1 MGATDTLTTTGGEAG
16 TSEVATSAREPRSRR
31 FGLKPQLL
39 LLLLTLNLV
48 SALAYTTALYQT
60 SRTEIMSGIDARL
73 EAGAYAVREIVP
85 EGYHA
90 RIEGAESIPQEEY
103 EDLRTRLSR
112 FAEESDFVYVYSYM
126 QFGDDIRVISTSNT
140 PEELANGDG
149 TGFFALYDTAPP
161 ELLRTFADKRV
172 RFDEYEDS
180 FGRFRS
186 IFLPLTSDA
195 GQTYVVG
202 ADIDLATLDTRLD
215 DALEKSILIGLAM
228 FALTMGVGWLLI
240 MRIVDPLVRLTTF
253 TRNIEQRSFAA
264 DADELAAMN
273 QISARRGDEVG
284 SLAEAMAGMIGRLQR
299 YLVDLEA
306 ATAARVRVESELS
319 AAREIQV
326 GMLPRTFPPFPDKTD
341 LDVYAMLESAKEVG
355 GDLYDY
361 FLIDEN
367 RLFFVVGDVSGKG
380 VPAAL
385 FMAMTTSLFK
395 AHAMS
400 GASTREIMTR
410 VNEELSRENA
420 AEMFVTVFA
429 CILDLRD
436 GTVEYSDGGHEA
448 PFIVRKGGAVERLAK
463 HQGMALGIL
472 EDVAYRADRF
482 RLDAGDALV
491 LFTDGVSEATNADD
505 DLFTT
510 DRIESALSAARE
522 EVSARRIAQG
532 LSESVSA
539 FVGAVPQSDDIAI
552 LVVGYNG
559 KPG

>member
-1 MGATDTLTTTGGEAG
+1 MASDEQTDRDTIET
-16 TSEVATSAREPRSRR
+16 RSRR

-39 LLLLTLNLV
+39 LLLLALNLI
-48 SALAYTTALYQT
+48 SAVAYTTALYQT

-90 RIEGAESIPQEEY
+90 RIEGEDSISPEEF
-103 EDLRTRLSR
+103 ELLRARLTR
-112 FAEESDFVYVYSYM
+112 FAQASDFVYVYSYM
-126 QFGDDIRVISTSNT
+126 KFGDGIRVITTSNT
-140 PEELANGDG
+140 AEELSSGNV
-149 TGFFALYDTAPP
+149 TPFYSLYDTAPP
-161 ELLRTFADKRV
+161 ELFRSFEDKRT

-186 IFLPLTSDA
+186 IYLPLTSA
-195 GQTYVVG
+195 NGQTYVVG
-202 ADIDLATLDTRLD
+202 ADIDLVTLDTRLD
-215 DALEKSILIGLAM
+215 DALTKSILIGFAM

-264 DADELAAMN
+264 DEEELAAMN
-273 QISARRGDEVG
+273 QISRKRGDEVG
-284 SLAEAMAGMIGRLQR
+284 SLAEAMAAMIARLQR

-326 GMLPRTFPPFPDKTD
+326 GMLPRKFPPFPDQSD

-361 FLIDEN
+361 FLIDEH
-367 RLFFVVGDVSGKG
+367 RLFFLVGDVSGKG

-400 GASTREIMTR
+400 GASTDAIMRR
-410 VNEELSRENA
+410 VNEELSRDNA

-436 GTVEYSDGGHEA
+436 GSIEYSDGGHEA
-448 PFIVRKGGAVERLAK
+448 PFIVRDSGAVERLEK
-463 HQGMALGIL
+463 HQGMALGIF
-472 EDVAYRADRF
+472 EDVPYKADRF
-482 RLDAGDALV
+482 DLGKGDALV
-491 LFTDGVSEATNADD
+491 LFTDGVSEATNSEDH
-505 DLFTT
+505 LFTT
-510 DRIESALSAARE
+510 GRIETALATARS
-522 EVSARRIAQG
+522 EVSAQRIAEG
-532 LSESVSA
+532 LSDSVSA

-559 KPG
+559 QPG

>member
-1 MGATDTLTTTGGEAG
+1 MASDNETETGEIEM
-16 TSEVATSAREPRSRR
+16 SPVEPRTRR

-39 LLLLTLNLV
+39 LLLLALNLV
-48 SALAYTTALYQT
+48 SAIAYTTAIYQT

-85 EGYHA
+85 NGYHA
-90 RIEGAESIPQEEY
+90 RIEGEDSIPAEEF
-103 EDLRTRLSR
+103 ERLRNRLSR
-112 FAEESDFVYVYSYM
+112 FAEASDFVYVYSYM
-126 QFGDDIRVISTSNT
+126 KFGDEVRVITTSNT
-140 PEELANGDG
+140 PAEIASGE
-149 TGFFALYDTAPP
+149 TTPFYSLYDTAPP
-161 ELLRTFADKRV
+161 ELYRTFEDKRV

-186 IFLPLTSDA
+186 VYLPLTSHS

-240 MRIVDPLVRLTTF
+240 MRIVEPLVRLTTF

-264 DADELAAMN
+264 DEEELAAMN
-273 QISARRGDEVG
+273 QISHKRGDEVG
-284 SLAEAMAGMIGRLQR
+284 SLAEAMAGMIARLQS

-326 GMLPRTFPPFPDKTD
+326 GMLPRKFPPFPDQAD

-400 GASTREIMTR
+400 GASTGAIMAR
-410 VNEELSRENA
+410 VNEELSRDNA

-436 GTVEYSDGGHEA
+436 GSVEYSDGGHEA
-448 PFIVRKGGAVERLAK
+448 PFIVRDGGAVERLEK
-463 HQGMALGIL
+463 HQGMALGIF
-472 EDVAYRADRF
+472 EDVPYKADRF
-482 RLDAGDALV
+482 KLGKGDALV
-491 LFTDGVSEATNADD
+491 LFTDGVSEATNAND

-510 DRIESALSAARE
+510 TRIETALATTRS
-522 EVSARRIAQG
+522 EVSAQRIAEG
-532 LSESVSA
+532 LSESVGA

-559 KPG
+559 QPG